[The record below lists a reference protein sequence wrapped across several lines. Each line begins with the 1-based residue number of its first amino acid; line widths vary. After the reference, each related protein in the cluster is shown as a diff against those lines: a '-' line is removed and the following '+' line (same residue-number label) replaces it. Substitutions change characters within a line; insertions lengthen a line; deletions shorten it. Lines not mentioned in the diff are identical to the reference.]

1 MPRKSTKTK
10 RKNRKKKKEVE
21 EKIQNPKI
29 KILKR
34 IILLIIFISII
45 VLSVISVLAINNWKN
60 ISSDMMCASS
70 SQIYDLDGNVIAQI
84 GSERK
89 KINISYE
96 QIPENLK
103 NAYIAIEDE
112 KFYKHHGV
120 NIKRTTAAIASYIFH
135 RGSASFGGS
144 TITQQLVKNLTGD
157 NSNSITRKVKEW
169 AMAFELECF
178 YSKEQILETY
188 FNIIYVGPNVYGV
201 EAGAKYYFD
210 KSTKDLSIAQCAYLA
225 GLNHSPNAYNPFSD
239 KDNSE
244 KIEKRTKIVLYQMLD
259 QKYISKDEY
268 DTAIKEVEE
277 GFKFKRGEIETKDGV
292 YSYHTDAVIT
302 QVISELQDKKHI
314 SKEFASNYLYIG
326 GLKIYG
332 TQDSSIQKDMETE
345 FEKTK
350 YVLKSKEEKDKT
362 SQAAMVIINHEN
374 GQVVGCIGGL
384 GKKTNPRD
392 FNRATMSLRQTG
404 SASKPLAVLAPA
416 IAKRKITAASMYDD
430 VATTFTNIDGTSYEP
445 GDYDPYKGTI
455 SVRRA
460 VESSQNI
467 PFVKI
472 IEQIKPKTSIKY
484 LQKMGV
490 KNLTK
495 KDNNLALS
503 LGGEEKGV
511 SPLEMAAGYS
521 TIANNGRYIE
531 PTFYTR
537 VTNQSG
543 IDIIKTK
550 QKTRKVFSK
559 EVAYILKSLLKEPV
573 EGSQGTATYCAI
585 SGMDVAA
592 KTGTTNENYDR
603 WLCGFTNYYTA
614 ATWYGFD
621 MNETINYDG
630 KNPAGL
636 IWSEIMKKVHNKLK
650 GTRFEMPSGVKTAT
664 ICKDTGLVA
673 SDGCTNTYT
682 EYFLFGTVPS
692 KCKEHSGNKGES
704 QTTKNTTT
712 NTNNTNTNTNKQE
725 NTNTETKN
733 KVNENKTNNT
743 YNSNTTQ
750 NKNTIKN
757 NTINTQT
764 NKTTNNTNS
773 NTNNTTTQNK
783 TNTTSNTANR
793 NTQVEEE

>member
-1 MPRKSTKTK
+1 MPRKPTKTK
-10 RKNRKKKKEVE
+10 RKNRKNKKEVE

-34 IILLIIFISII
+34 VVLLIIFISII
-45 VLSVISVLAINNWKN
+45 VLIAISALAINNWKN
-60 ISSDMMCASS
+60 ISLDMINASN
-70 SQIYDLDGNVIAQI
+70 SQIYDLDGNIIAEI

-96 QIPENLK
+96 QIPQNLK

-135 RGSASFGGS
+135 KGSASFGGS

-188 FNIIYVGPNVYGV
+188 FNVIYVGPNVYGV

-210 KSTKDLSIAQCAYLA
+210 KSIKDLSIAECAYLA

-244 KIEKRTKIVLYQMLD
+244 KIGKRTKIVLYQMLD
-259 QKYISKDEY
+259 QKYISKEEY
-268 DTAIKEVEE
+268 DRAIKEVEE
-277 GFKFKRGEIETKDGV
+277 GLKFKKGEIETKDGV

-302 QVISELQDKKHI
+302 QVILELQDKKHI
-314 SKEFASNYLYIG
+314 SKEFATNYLYMG
-326 GLKIYG
+326 GLKVYG
-332 TQDSSIQKDMETE
+332 TQYSSIQADMETE
-345 FEKTK
+345 FEKPK
-350 YVLKSKEEKDKT
+350 YILKSKEEKDKT
-362 SQAAMVIINHEN
+362 SQAAMVIINHQN

-384 GKKTNPRD
+384 GKKTNSRD

-416 IAKRKITAASMYDD
+416 LAKRKITAASMYDD
-430 VATTFTNIDGTSYEP
+430 VATTFTNIDGTDYAP

-455 SVRRA
+455 TVRRA

-484 LQKMGV
+484 LQKMGI

-511 SPLEMAAGYS
+511 SPLEMAAGYA
-521 TIANNGRYIE
+521 TIANNGIYTE

-543 IDIIKTK
+543 MDIIKTK
-550 QKTRKVFSK
+550 QKTKKVFSK

-573 EGSQGTATYCAI
+573 EGAQGTATYCEI
-585 SGMDVAA
+585 SGMDVCA

-636 IWSEIMKKVHNKLK
+636 IWSEVMKKVHNKLK
-650 GTRFEMPSGVKTAT
+650 GTRFEMPNGVKTAT

-673 SDGCTNTYT
+673 NNSCTNTYT

-692 KCKEHSGNKGES
+692 KCKENTVNKRTN
-704 QTTKNTTT
+704 QTTKNNT
-712 NTNNTNTNTNKQE
+712 NNNTNISKPENTNIEKNEINENKINNTNTQK
-725 NTNTETKN
+725 K
-733 KVNENKTNNT
+733 
-743 YNSNTTQ
+743 NTT
-750 NKNTIKN
+750 KN
-757 NTINTQT
+757 NTTNTPS
-764 NKTTNNTNS
+764 NRTTNNASS
-773 NTNNTTTQNK
+773 NTSATQNK
-783 TNTTSNTANR
+783 TNTTSNTTNR
-793 NTQVEEE
+793 NTINKVDE